1 VRRDL
6 LPQNVETKTLTG
18 SDWGPEASLGWP
30 SGYSWAGERDW
41 TNRAFDAGSG
51 DSSGQERRLVAGMG
65 APLESGN
72 NYYVGIYNDSAN
84 AAGYTIESLGIGSGQ
99 TFPVNSL
106 DYAAGSSATISNLAP
121 REAKYD
127 KVTIEPGTPS
137 WEFTLTPTTGEMMH
151 VRAPWYHSRFPDR
164 LSGY

>member
-1 VRRDL
+1 V
-6 LPQNVETKTLTG
+6 
-18 SDWGPEASLGWP
+18 
-30 SGYSWAGERDW
+30 AGERDW

-99 TFPVNSL
+99 TFPVRTRWTMRQ
-106 DYAAGSSATISNLAP
+106 AAALRSATSLRA
-121 REAKYD
+121 RQ
-127 KVTIEPGTPS
+127 S
-137 WEFTLTPTTGEMMH
+137 TT
-151 VRAPWYHSRFPDR
+151 R
-164 LSGY
+164 